1 MSDGSA
7 ATDGSSDERVR
18 APGSSDDGVPADG
31 EVSADVPRPGFRA
44 WLVVYLKGLAMGS
57 ADAVPGVSGGTIAL
71 ITGIYERFIAAVTA
85 LDPAVLWYLPGL
97 YRSEDRGKF
106 FDSLRRMDVPFLLV
120 LGTGILTAVVLL
132 ARVVEEALD
141 TVPGPTFAFF
151 FGLIGASALV
161 LADAEWLRVP
171 GHLGAG
177 LVGFSLAFLIAGA
190 SGQGLLPSTLPVIF
204 IGGVFAICGMVL
216 PGISGA
222 FILLLLGQYDH
233 MTATLNSFVDGLID
247 LASAGVTDRLL
258 GDAVTIVA
266 FLGGAAVGLFTVAYA
281 VRFALERY
289 RNATLAFLVSLMLGS
304 LRLPVIEMAAA
315 SDGSAAS
322 LAAMVVT
329 AAAGAVG
336 IFLLDLFTED
346 LEY

>member
-1 MSDGSA
+1 VVPDRSHDG
-7 ATDGSSDERVR
+7 EN
-18 APGSSDDGVPADG
+18 PAD
-31 EVSADVPRPGFRA
+31 SPGLRA
-44 WLVVYLKGLAMGS
+44 WLVVYLKGVAMGS

-85 LDPAVLWYLPGL
+85 LDPAVLGYLPGL
-97 YRSEDRGKF
+97 YRREDRAEF
-106 FDSLRRMDVPFLLV
+106 LDSLRRMDIPFLLV

-132 ARVVEEALD
+132 ARVVEEALA

-151 FGLIGASALV
+151 FGLIGASAVV

-171 GHLGAG
+171 EQVGAG

-190 SGQGLLPSTLPVIF
+190 SSQGLLASTLPVVF
-204 IGGVFAICGMVL
+204 VGGIFAICGMVL

-233 MTATLNSFVDGLID
+233 MTATLNDFVDGLID
-247 LASAGVTDRLL
+247 LASAGVTEGLL
-258 GDAVTIVA
+258 GDGATIVA
-266 FLGGAAVGLFTVAYA
+266 FLSGGAVGLFTVAYA

-289 RNATLAFLVSLMLGS
+289 RHATLAFLVSLMLGS
-304 LRLPVIEMAAA
+304 LRLPVIEMADA
-315 SDGSAAS
+315 SDGSPGS
-322 LAAMVVT
+322 LVAIVST
-329 AAAGAVG
+329 AVAGAAG
-336 IFLLDLFTED
+336 IFLLDRFTED